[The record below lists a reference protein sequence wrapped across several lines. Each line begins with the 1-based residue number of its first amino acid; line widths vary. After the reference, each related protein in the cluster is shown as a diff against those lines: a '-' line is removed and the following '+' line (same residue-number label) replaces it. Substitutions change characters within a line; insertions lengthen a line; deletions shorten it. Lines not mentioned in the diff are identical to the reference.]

1 MRQRVVRACVGYAWG
16 LLLFLALAYSLKF
29 AFNVSGGVT
38 PAISQIVVKGLMIL
52 IALAGWMLLRR
63 PLPEMGW
70 QRIQRWAVSDIL
82 WYAISAV
89 GMAVAST
96 VMVLLEVRHPLA
108 SQMSLAQIVVIVW
121 LGSSLSEEI
130 YVRGLV
136 QSWIA
141 DREASD
147 AISGDTVPSAFEPAI
162 VASALLFAS
171 MHVPLLWS
179 AAGIKGGLPIVLA
192 TLLVGWACAVLRARC
207 RSLWPAIAC
216 HILGNVAGL
225 PGGIIGVL
233 LFRLIHGH
241 LPDFVKTAS

>member
-1 MRQRVVRACVGYAWG
+1 MHKPIVRALVGYTWG

-29 AFNVSGGVT
+29 AFDAYGGVT
-38 PAISQIVVKGLMIL
+38 PAVSQIVVKGLMIV
-52 IALAGWMLLRR
+52 IALVGWLALRR
-63 PLPEMGW
+63 PLREMGW
-70 QRIQRWAVSDIL
+70 QRIQRWAVSDFA
-82 WYAISAV
+82 WYAISALA
-89 GMAVAST
+89 MAFAST

-108 SQMSLAQIVVIVW
+108 SQMTLPQIVVIVW

-136 QSWIA
+136 QSWMA
-141 DREASD
+141 GRESRET
-147 AISGDTVPSAFEPAI
+147 IPSSWEPAI

-171 MHVPLLWS
+171 MHVPLMWS

-192 TLLVGWACAVLRARC
+192 TLVVGWACAVLRARC

-225 PGGIIGVL
+225 PGGIVGVIL
-233 LFRLIHGH
+233 YRLIHGH
-241 LPDFVKTAS
+241 LPDFVKTSG

>member
-1 MRQRVVRACVGYAWG
+1 MQKAIVRALVGYLWG

-29 AFNVSGGVT
+29 AFTASGGVT
-38 PAISQIVVKGLMIL
+38 PAVSQIVLKGLMIV
-52 IALAGWMLLRR
+52 IALAGWMALRR
-63 PLPEMGW
+63 PFREMGW
-70 QRIQRWAVSDIL
+70 QRIQRWAVSDVA

-89 GMAVAST
+89 AMTVASI
-96 VMVLLEVRHPLA
+96 VMVLLEARHPLA
-108 SQMSLAQIVVIVW
+108 SQMTLPQIVVIVW

-136 QSWIA
+136 QSWMA
-141 DREASD
+141 GRE
-147 AISGDTVPSAFEPAI
+147 SGDTVPSAFDPAI
-162 VASALLFAS
+162 VSSALLFSS

-192 TLLVGWACAVLRARC
+192 TLFVGWACAVLRARC
-207 RSLWPAIAC
+207 RSLWPAVAC

-225 PGGIIGVL
+225 PGGIIGVI

-241 LPDFVKTAS
+241 LPDFLKTTG